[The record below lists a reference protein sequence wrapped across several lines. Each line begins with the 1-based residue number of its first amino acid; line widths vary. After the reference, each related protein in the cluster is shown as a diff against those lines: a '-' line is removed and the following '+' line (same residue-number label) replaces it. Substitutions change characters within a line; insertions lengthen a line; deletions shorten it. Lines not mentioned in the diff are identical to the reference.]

1 MSNDKKQQLI
11 ELGVEVLA
19 ETLLELA
26 SRDDA
31 ASDLMDRMIAT
42 PEENIKRFKAKLV
55 GLKRR
60 RRFIPWGESRA
71 FAGELAA
78 LLEDLKAGVD
88 DPRTGCELVAAFYE
102 ADCGA
107 LGSCDDSNGSV
118 GDVFRFDARDLF
130 VSFASSCEEKE
141 WLGDLLL
148 RLNREDDYGVRDALI
163 DCAGGYLPEPVM
175 RTMIERLWKSAEKES
190 DEYRKRHWLRMVES
204 LARQI
209 KDAPLFEKARIASW
223 GKLST
228 AACIDIA
235 RVYLE
240 SGDAKTSLSWL
251 ERIPAEET
259 FKGDDKNR
267 LLLEVYGKLGQSDK
281 QEEIAWRIFKGYR
294 SDSTLSTLLE
304 VIGEEERE
312 RVLTRE
318 TTIILQEERL
328 SYSDASFLISVGRM
342 AEAESYL
349 FVRAGQL
356 NGDFYNILLPLA
368 EAMEKDG
375 RMLIATVIY
384 RALLD
389 SILRRAQSKYYS
401 HGVRYLK
408 KLDKLSET
416 ISDWRGVAPHAAYLA
431 GLRRDHGRK
440 SAFWGKY
447 DK

>member
-1 MSNDKKQQLI
+1 MSIEKKQSLI
-11 ELGVEVLA
+11 ELGAEGLA
-19 ETLLELA
+19 DALLELA
-26 SRDDA
+26 SRVDA
-31 ASDLMDRMIAT
+31 ASDLVDRMIAT

-60 RRFIPWGESRA
+60 RRFIPWGESGT

-78 LLEDLKAGVD
+78 LLEDLKAGVN

-102 ADCGA
+102 ADRGA

-130 VSFASSCEEKE
+130 VSFASECAEKE
-141 WLGDLLL
+141 WLGELVFHI
-148 RLNREDDYGVRDALI
+148 NQEDDYGVRDTLI
-163 DCAGGYLPEPVM
+163 DCASEYLPEPVM
-175 RTMIERLWKSAEKES
+175 RDIIGRLWKSAEKES
-190 DEYRKRHWLRMVES
+190 NEYRKSHWLRMVES
-204 LARQI
+204 LARQL

-223 GKLST
+223 GKIST

-240 SGDAKTSLSWL
+240 SGDANTSLSWL
-251 ERIPAEET
+251 ERIPAGDT
-259 FKGDDKNR
+259 FKADEKNR

-281 QEEIAWRIFKGYR
+281 QAEIAWRIFR
-294 SDSTLSTLLE
+294 SCRSVSSLSTLLN

-312 RVLTRE
+312 RVITTE
-318 TTIILQEERL
+318 TALILREERL

-342 AEAESYL
+342 VEAESYL
-349 FVRAGQL
+349 LAHAGQL

-375 RMLIATVIY
+375 RMLIATIIY

-389 SILRRAQSKYYS
+389 SILRRAQSKYYT
-401 HGVRYLK
+401 HGIRYLK
-408 KLDKLSET
+408 KLDRLAEKV
-416 ISDWRGVAPHAAYLA
+416 SDWRSVSPHADYHA

>member
-31 ASDLMDRMIAT
+31 ASDLVDRMIAT
-42 PEENIKRFKAKLV
+42 PEENIRRFKAKLV

-60 RRFIPWGESRA
+60 RRFIPWGESGA

-102 ADCGA
+102 ADRGA

-130 VSFASSCEEKE
+130 ISFASSCEEKE

-148 RLNREDDYGVRDALI
+148 SLNREDDYGVRDALI
-163 DCAGGYLPEPVM
+163 DCAAGYLPEPVI

-235 RVYLE
+235 QVYLE
-240 SGDAKTSLSWL
+240 SGDAHTSLSWL
-251 ERIPAEET
+251 ERIPVEET

-267 LLLEVYGKLGQSDK
+267 LLMEVYGKLGQSDK
-281 QEEIAWRIFKGYR
+281 QAEIAWRIFKGYR
-294 SDSTLSTLLE
+294 SNNP
-304 VIGEEERE
+304 IH
-312 RVLTRE
+312 
-318 TTIILQEERL
+318 
-328 SYSDASFLISVGRM
+328 
-342 AEAESYL
+342 
-349 FVRAGQL
+349 
-356 NGDFYNILLPLA
+356 P
-368 EAMEKDG
+368 
-375 RMLIATVIY
+375 
-384 RALLD
+384 
-389 SILRRAQSKYYS
+389 
-401 HGVRYLK
+401 
-408 KLDKLSET
+408 
-416 ISDWRGVAPHAAYLA
+416 P
-431 GLRRDHGRK
+431 
-440 SAFWGKY
+440 
-447 DK
+447 